1 MNRDFTK
8 ETLAQIEA
16 EMYTAEEEFI
26 NNLPLS
32 EMFFLEYENM
42 DIGNMPLMIENS
54 YNGLLEKIQ
63 RPRKMFYALLEQVH
77 AVEEY
82 YARKMSLIQE
92 SMKNYE
98 QSIRSVAQMFQT
110 EKISME
116 PSAYQAELV
125 RIKEGYNG
133 KSAEIQLLEQGFSIE
148 HLEKLRAYGYS
159 NMELVTL
166 FEDFT
171 KEEIIFF
178 GYLLDGTEE
187 SYEKAFAMS
196 PDNFSADLCAR
207 LADYPYW
214 LLHAGDYEAL
224 DLFNTVMSKSSEC
237 GSYVYLLNLGTR
249 SMLEQEV
256 ERLAAMTGEEATY
269 VQELADYEEKMLLMS
284 LWGTEY
290 ALISQI
296 IQSEQ
301 KLVSM
306 SNLTVQDG
314 EISFEL
320 ERLNVCENNSWID
333 DAFETIGRVYWKQ
346 EVTVGICDSNGDMQ
360 DVLSGERIEIAR
372 EAVEMADRER
382 TSAALN
388 LVWEIAELIPGVKG
402 IEALQVAMGFIAA
415 VGRKSLSEI
424 DFSSLTQDEF
434 LADNLEMMGDLL
446 DAAHDVTEA
455 NEELAQ
461 AKAWL
466 KQTREWEWMSA
477 FGTGGYY
484 EIDGD
489 RTISFYGVL
498 DPEIYRNLERV
509 SEKGIFE
516 CFVAK
521 ESEGAVKIENT
532 YNPRGNS
539 VERILY
545 AMYNRQFDFVT
556 LTYVDING
564 NLITPSYDDFLV
576 AIRSLDVNTTELKTG
591 RRIEEYE

>member
-42 DIGNMPLMIENS
+42 DVGNIPLMIENS

-125 RIKEGYNG
+125 RIKEGYNE
-133 KSAEIQLLEQGFSIE
+133 KSAEIQLLGQGFSIE
-148 HLEKLRAYGYS
+148 HLEKLRVYGYS

-178 GYLLDGTEE
+178 EYLLDGTEE
-187 SYEKAFAMS
+187 SYEKAFAMN

-214 LLHAGDYEAL
+214 LLHAGDYEGL
-224 DLFNTVMSKSSEC
+224 DRFNTAVSKSNEC

-256 ERLAAMTGEEATY
+256 ERLAAMTEEEATY

-301 KLVSM
+301 ELISM

-320 ERLNVCENNSWID
+320 ERLNARKNNSWID

-360 DVLSGERIEIAR
+360 DVLSGERIEVAR

-382 TSAALN
+382 TSAVLN
-388 LVWEIAELIPGVKG
+388 LVWEIAELIPVVKG

-446 DAAHDVTEA
+446 DAAHDVAEA
-455 NEELAQ
+455 NEELGQTKAQ
-461 AKAWL
+461 L
-466 KQTREWEWMSA
+466 QQTQEWEWMSA

-498 DPEIYRNLERV
+498 DPDIYRNLERV
-509 SEKGIFE
+509 SEEGIFE
-516 CFVAK
+516 CFFGNE
-521 ESEGAVKIENT
+521 ESEDMLEINDT
-532 YNPRGNS
+532 YDPRGDS
-539 VERILY
+539 VEQILH
-545 AMYNRQFDFVT
+545 AMQNKQFDFIT
-556 LTYVDING
+556 LTYIDING
-564 NLITPSYDDFLV
+564 NQVTVLYDDFL
-576 AIRSLDVNTTELKTG
+576 DVIGYLGINTTELRTG
-591 RRIEEYE
+591 ETDE

>member
-1 MNRDFTK
+1 MNRDCTK

-42 DIGNMPLMIENS
+42 DVGNIPLMIENS

-125 RIKEGYNG
+125 RIKEGYNE
-133 KSAEIQLLEQGFSIE
+133 KSAEIQLLGQGFSIE
-148 HLEKLRAYGYS
+148 HLEKLRVYGYS

-178 GYLLDGTEE
+178 EYLLDGTEE
-187 SYEKAFAMS
+187 SYEKAFAMN

-214 LLHAGDYEAL
+214 LLHAGDYEGL
-224 DLFNTVMSKSSEC
+224 DRFNTAVSKSNEC

-256 ERLAAMTGEEATY
+256 ERLAAMTEEEATY

-301 KLVSM
+301 ELISM

-320 ERLNVCENNSWID
+320 ERLNARKNNSWID

-360 DVLSGERIEIAR
+360 DVLSGERIEVAR

-382 TSAALN
+382 TSAVLN
-388 LVWEIAELIPGVKG
+388 LVWEIAELIPVVKG

-446 DAAHDVTEA
+446 DAAHDVAEA
-455 NEELAQ
+455 NEELGQTKAQ
-461 AKAWL
+461 L
-466 KQTREWEWMSA
+466 QQTQEWEWMSA

-498 DPEIYRNLERV
+498 DPDIYRNLERV
-509 SEKGIFE
+509 SEEGIFE
-516 CFVAK
+516 CFFGNE
-521 ESEGAVKIENT
+521 ESEDMYTSTLLYSDWFAGPHTFCVSCSLVKICSGLRRN
-532 YNPRGNS
+532 NS
-539 VERILY
+539 IIK
-545 AMYNRQFDFVT
+545 N
-556 LTYVDING
+556 
-564 NLITPSYDDFLV
+564 
-576 AIRSLDVNTTELKTG
+576 SLALSWTCCA
-591 RRIEEYE
+591 